1 MAEYDL
7 MTDEGLRAWNEEQN
21 RRQAE
26 VAKVIDEAERR
37 QRRIQHEDDVRHIHR
52 VANDE
57 RERAA
62 RWLRANVNQHRKELG
77 LPSLIEESIAEF
89 KREMAKMGEA
99 ARETAKSWR
108 AMMAQVDRDLS

>member
-1 MAEYDL
+1 MWPPDLTNASDATIELLYEVMTKAEKREREIRMQEDL
-7 MTDEGLRAWNEEQN
+7 AY
-21 RRQAE
+21 
-26 VAKVIDEAERR
+26 
-37 QRRIQHEDDVRHIHR
+37 IQR

-57 RERAA
+57 RVIAG

-108 AMMAQVDRDLS
+108 AMMVQVDRDLS